1 MFYDGIIIFYDG
13 EIEEVVLID
22 ITVDVCPAEVFIFT
36 GNVILDVYISNY
48 LSISQSEFI
57 FRGRVL

>member
-22 ITVDVCPAEVFIFT
+22 ITVDVYPAEVFIFT